1 MGKIEQALRQL
12 RAVGARLSVYAHVET
27 VADVHQLAAMAEVT
41 VERQW
46 MVGGRVLESF
56 SLELD
61 GGRVTVQ
68 ASRPPVPSDFDA
80 LDPAVRA

>member
-1 MGKIEQALRQL
+1 MAKVEQAVRHL

-27 VADVHQLAAMAEVT
+27 VADVHQLAEMSGAI

-56 SLELD
+56 TIELD
-61 GGRVTVQ
+61 GSRITVQ

-80 LDPAVRA
+80 LEPAVRA